1 MPNLQTCRKQ
11 IDHIDAQRKSM
22 NIYYQWYPW
31 AYGNKASRE
40 VSKYI
45 SQKDLEIIW
54 VETFKEV
61 FDKIDE
67 WNIWVLPI
75 ENSYAGNIHE
85 NFYHIISGEYQ
96 IIWEIFLDIN
106 HFLLGKTWDISKIK
120 KSYSHPQ
127 ALMQCQNYLKKHNIE
142 PISHIDTAGAAK
154 FVSES
159 DEESIAAI
167 ASDLCSEI
175 YNLQVVDKNIQ
186 DQTGNTTRFFVV
198 VRKEVFEKNKE
209 IFQMP
214 KTGKISLQF
223 KTKDIPS
230 ALYKCLWAF
239 ATRFINLTKI
249 ESLPAREN
257 RFEYIF
263 WIDLEKNVWENVIEN
278 AFEELQFFCKDFK
291 ILGDY

>member
-1 MPNLQTCRKQ
+1 
-11 IDHIDAQRKSM
+11 M

-31 AYGNKASRE
+31 AYWNKASRE
-40 VSKYI
+40 VIKYI
-45 SQKDLEIIW
+45 SQKDSEIIW

-61 FDKIDE
+61 FNQVDL
-67 WNIWVLPI
+67 WNIGVLPI
-75 ENSYAGNIHE
+75 ENSYAGSIHE
-85 NFYHIISGEYQ
+85 NFYHIISWDYK

-106 HFLLGKTWDISKIK
+106 HFLLGKNLDITKIK
-120 KSYSHPQ
+120 KAYSHPQ

-142 PISHIDTAGAAK
+142 PIVASDTAWAAK

-159 DEESIAAI
+159 DDETIASIS
-167 ASDLCSEI
+167 SDLCSEI
-175 YNLQVVDKNIQ
+175 YDLEVIDKNIQ

-198 VRKEVFEKNKE
+198 VKKEVFDEKKDE
-209 IFQMP
+209 FLLP
-214 KTGKISLQF
+214 KTWKISIKF

-263 WIDLEKNVWENVIEN
+263 WIDFEKNVSDDIITD
-278 AFEELQFFCKDFK
+278 ALEELRFFCKDLN
-291 ILGDY
+291 ILGEY